1 MSEITSFPL
10 PRNDLSV
17 LLLGAG
23 GREHALAY
31 KLSQSK
37 RVSKIYVCPGNGGTA
52 LMGGKVSNLSIPW
65 GIPPG
70 FESIIAFSKENKI
83 DLVVPGPEQ
92 PLVDGVEGAFKKI
105 GIPVFGPSPMA
116 SLLEGSKTLSKEF
129 MARHNIPTASFR
141 SFTSTQYEEA
151 ISYIK
156 SNPFSSG
163 RCVIKASGLAAGKGV
178 LLPETNEEAL
188 VGLKSVM
195 VDHEFGDAGDEVVIE
210 EYLAGPEIS
219 VLAFCDGYTIV
230 PMPAAQDHKR
240 IGDGDIGPNTGGMGA
255 YAPAPVAT
263 KEIMDR
269 VLKESLEPTIKGMR
283 EDGYPFVGMLFT
295 GFVLTADG
303 PKVLEYNV
311 RFGDPE
317 TEALMLLLDDETDL
331 AEVMLA
337 SVEGRLDSVKLGYK
351 DGFAVSVI
359 LASEGYPG
367 KYPKGVPITIHP
379 DMPAGVHVFHAGTT
393 IKDDTGVTDGGRVI
407 AVCASGSSLREA
419 VDLAY
424 AGVEK
429 ITWKGKTFR
438 RDIAYRALSAEVTAD
453 APASAQS
460 AGLTYAAAGVSI
472 TAGNDLVDAI
482 KPVVKATR
490 RPGADSNIG
499 GFGGAFDLA
508 AAGYTDPILVSG
520 TDGVG
525 TKLRV
530 ALDYGKHTSVG
541 IDLVAMSVN
550 DLIVQGAEPLYFL
563 DYYACS
569 KLDVPVAA
577 DVITGIAEGCLQAG
591 CALIGGETAEMPGM
605 YLKDDYDLAGFAVG
619 AVERSQLLP
628 SNDIQAGDYL
638 VALSSSG
645 PHSNG
650 YSLIRKIISLSNIS
664 LHDQAPWTTDIDSE
678 QITMTVG
685 ESLLTPTKI
694 YIKSLLP
701 GIKTGLYKGMSHI
714 TGGGFTENIPRIFS
728 NESGLGVKMDLNS
741 YELPRIWKWLMKAGN
756 VESKEMVRTFNCGVG
771 MIIIVS
777 KEKIEK
783 ALESLKVNGEDAWII
798 GEVIQGNGV
807 EYEGLESFGLDQ

>member
-1 MSEITSFPL
+1 MSEITSFP
-10 PRNDLSV
+10 PPPTALSI
-17 LLLGAG
+17 LLLGSG

-31 KLSQSK
+31 KLAQSK

-65 GIPPG
+65 GPPPS
-70 FESIIAFSKENKI
+70 FSPIIEFAQKENI

-105 GIPVFGPSPMA
+105 GIPVFGPSPAAAM
-116 SLLEGSKTLSKEF
+116 LEGSKSLSKEF
-129 MARHNIPTASFR
+129 MFRHNIPTAQFR
-141 SFTSTQYEEA
+141 SFTSNQYSQA
-151 ISYIK
+151 VGYIQ

-178 LLPETNEEAL
+178 LIPETNEEAL
-188 VGLKSVM
+188 EALKSVM
-195 VDHEFGDAGDEVVIE
+195 VDREFGDAGDEVVVE
-210 EYLAGPEIS
+210 EYLTGPEIS
-219 VLAFCDGYTIV
+219 VLAFSDGYTII

-240 IGDGDIGPNTGGMGA
+240 IGEGDSGPNTGGMGA

-263 KEIMDR
+263 KEVMER
-269 VLKESLEPTIKGMR
+269 VVKESLESTIKGMR

-295 GFVLTADG
+295 GFMLTPDG

-317 TEALMLLLDDETDL
+317 TQALMLLLDDETDL

-337 SVEGRLDSVKLGYK
+337 AVERRLDSVKLGYR
-351 DGFAVSVI
+351 DGYAVSVV

-367 KYPKGVPITIHP
+367 KYPKGVPMTINP
-379 DMPAGVHVFHAGTT
+379 DMPTGVHVFHAGTA
-393 IKDDTGVTDGGRVI
+393 IKDDTGVTDGGRVL
-407 AVCASGSSLREA
+407 AVCASGSTLREA

-424 AGVEK
+424 AGVDQ
-429 ITWKGKTFR
+429 ISWKGKTYR
-438 RDIAYRALSAEVTAD
+438 RDIAYRALSSEPT
-453 APASAQS
+453 PSSQS
-460 AGLTYAAAGVSI
+460 APSGGLTYAAAGVSI
-472 TAGNDLVDAI
+472 TAGNDLVEAI

-508 AAGYTDPILVSG
+508 ACGYEDPILVSG

-530 ALDYGKHTSVG
+530 ALDYGKHSTVG

-569 KLDVPVAA
+569 KLDVPVAT

-605 YLKDDYDLAGFAVG
+605 YHTDDYDLAGFAVG
-619 AVERSQLLP
+619 VVERRQLLP
-628 SNDIQAGDYL
+628 SNDIRESDVL
-638 VALSSSG
+638 IALSSSG

-650 YSLIRKIISLSNIS
+650 YSLIRKIVSLSGLS
-664 LHDQAPWTTDIDSE
+664 LTDNAPWVRGS
-678 QITMTVG
+678 QKVG
-685 ESLLTPTKI
+685 DALLEPTKI

-701 GIKTGLYKGMSHI
+701 GIKKGLFKGMSHI
-714 TGGGFTENIPRIFS
+714 TGGGFTENIPRIFD
-728 NESGLGVKMDLNS
+728 GDLGVELDLDS
-741 YELPRIWKWLMKAGN
+741 YNLPEIWKWLMKTGQ
-756 VESKEMVRTFNCGVG
+756 VEAKEMVRTFNCGVG
-771 MIIIVS
+771 MVIVVDKS
-777 KEKIEK
+777 KVDE
-783 ALESLKVNGEDAWII
+783 ALSSLRENGEEGWVI
-798 GEVIQGNGV
+798 GRVVAGKGV
-807 EYEGLESFGLDQ
+807 RYTGLERFGQ